1 MDQEYYLS
9 RYINISDYIKSL
21 KRRKSMISKEIYN
34 RTLATHL
41 AYDEISIHTHAP
53 KIEFI
58 VSDNA
63 EVEML
68 IDRQI
73 ERWEARAKYFSGFL
87 STLSQNESESLLKG
101 DASQELKDV
110 ALEEIEEIETAMA
123 FRYGWEVP
131 QEKVELTDDLFSNI
145 SIMAEVFG
153 R

>member
-1 MDQEYYLS
+1 MDQEYNLGRYLDIDS
-9 RYINISDYIKSL
+9 QIQKLIKRKISM
-21 KRRKSMISKEIYN
+21 RQEIYN

-63 EVEML
+63 EAEML

-73 ERWEARAKYFSGFL
+73 ERWHIRAKYFSKFL
-87 STLSQNESESLLKG
+87 ATLSQNEAESLIKG
-101 DASQELKDV
+101 YASKELKDA

-145 SIMAEVFG
+145 AIMAEVFG
-153 R
+153 

>member
-41 AYDEISIHTHAP
+41 VYDEISIHTHAP

-58 VSDNA
+58 VSDNVEA
-63 EVEML
+63 EML

-73 ERWEARAKYFSGFL
+73 ERWKARDKYFSL
-87 STLSQNESESLLKG
+87 DSYLHCLRMNLR
-101 DASQELKDV
+101 
-110 ALEEIEEIETAMA
+110 A
-123 FRYGWEVP
+123 F
-131 QEKVELTDDLFSNI
+131 
-145 SIMAEVFG
+145 
-153 R
+153 

>member
-41 AYDEISIHTHAP
+41 VYDEISIHTHAP

-58 VSDNA
+58 VSDNLEA
-63 EVEML
+63 EML

-73 ERWEARAKYFSGFL
+73 ERWKARDKYFSGFL

-101 DASQELKDV
+101 YASQELKDA

-131 QEKVELTDDLFSNI
+131 QKKVELTDDLFSNI
-145 SIMAEVFG
+145 AIMSEVFG
-153 R
+153 

>member
-1 MDQEYYLS
+1 
-9 RYINISDYIKSL
+9 
-21 KRRKSMISKEIYN
+21 MISKEIYN

-58 VSDNA
+58 VSDNVEA
-63 EVEML
+63 EML

-73 ERWEARAKYFSGFL
+73 ERWKARDKYFSEFL
-87 STLSQNESESLLKG
+87 STLSHNESESLLKG
-101 DASQELKDV
+101 YASQELKDA

-153 R
+153 